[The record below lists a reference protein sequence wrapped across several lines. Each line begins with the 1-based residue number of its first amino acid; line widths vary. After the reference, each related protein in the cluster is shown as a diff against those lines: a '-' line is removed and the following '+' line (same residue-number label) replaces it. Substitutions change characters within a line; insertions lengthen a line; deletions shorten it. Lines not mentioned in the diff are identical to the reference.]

1 MDTKRAI
8 ALGSLLAVVAT
19 GGAAVAADQ
28 KPATGQAPA
37 ASNATAQSPD
47 QGTPATPSKKH
58 KKKHTNSSSNAAPT
72 TDQKSKEQQK

>member
-19 GGAAVAADQ
+19 SGAAVAADQ

-58 KKKHTNSSSNAAPT
+58 KKKHTSSSSNAT
-72 TDQKSKEQQK
+72 TTEKSKEQQK